1 MKNHFHLLIEVNQQR
16 NFVLIQSNVLI
27 VQEDY
32 HVLLFY
38 YEFHRDIP
46 MFPEEI
52 IEQLAK
58 K

>member
-1 MKNHFHLLIEVNQQR
+1 MKNHFYLLIEVNQQR
-16 NFVLIQSNVLI
+16 NFVLMQSNMLI

-38 YEFHRDIP
+38 YEFHQDIP

-52 IEQLAK
+52 NK
-58 K
+58 